1 MIKKVVIKKFK
12 RLNDVSVDLHP
23 ETLSLV
29 VGGNNSGKSTLL
41 HAIAVW
47 QYSWSVIRFEK
58 GETAL
63 LDGAHVDGLGI
74 SLDDFTPLNIPSFKY
89 LWTNLKPG
97 SSYTLTIDCY
107 WDLAGAE
114 KHLCIGLA
122 FGQDRLYVKN
132 VGSNLVAG
140 DKIPNV
146 AYVPPFAGIANKEQW
161 YAPAMRNML
170 IGQGLAGAVLRNQ
183 IVDLFRSNL
192 AERKRLKGN
201 RTKISRRD
209 LEQLRENDPY
219 ELLNQT
225 VFKIFKGQLYPERFN
240 EEFHT
245 HVSVGFR
252 KGEIVNK
259 RFAPFPS
266 YTLRD
271 IMAEGS
277 GFLQWLSVYTFALS
291 PNIDVLLLDEPDA
304 HLHRS
309 LQNEL
314 LDLLRNIALKKHKQV
329 LVATHSTE
337 VIRGFDYHD
346 IIHADKGH
354 YHYLSDG
361 TRKAYVMSGLGTEY
375 FILLDGIQRHKKIL
389 FVENRWDAEIL
400 KRFCNKYSQWP
411 DNIVVW
417 NDANM
422 HCERKK
428 FFMELHRQ
436 IPDLKAISL
445 HDRDNG
451 SYEQTNQ
458 DLSVGDQPDWSG
470 APANSGEIR
479 FRTWR
484 RWEMESYLMGIP
496 AMKRI
501 YQREHP
507 AMSPVDVENEVNRQ
521 LAAVSVVINAEYM
534 QSDRTPGNQS
544 LFQNDAKVMLD
555 PLLNSLGLDKW
566 EVIEEMTDAEI
577 FEDVRTLIDEIVA
590 FGRL

>member
-1 MIKKVVIKKFK
+1 MIKKVEIKKFK
-12 RLNDVSVDLHP
+12 RLNDVSVELHP
-23 ETLSLV
+23 FELTLV

-58 GETAL
+58 GESAL
-63 LDGAHVDGLGI
+63 LNGAHVDGLGI

-107 WDLAGAE
+107 WDLAGVE

-122 FGQDRLYVKN
+122 YAQDRLYVKN
-132 VGSNLVAG
+132 VRSNLIAG
-140 DKIPNV
+140 DRIPNV

-183 IVDLFRSNL
+183 IVELYRTNL
-192 AERKRLKGN
+192 VERKRLKGN
-201 RTKISRRD
+201 KSKISRME
-209 LEQLRENDPY
+209 LEHLRQNDPY

-225 VFKIFKGQLYPERFN
+225 VLRIFKGQLYPEKFN
-240 EEFHT
+240 EEYHT

-252 KGEIVNK
+252 KGTIVNK
-259 RFAPFPS
+259 RFAPFPT

-304 HLHRS
+304 HLHCS

-314 LDLLRNIALKKHKQV
+314 LDQLKELAAKKQKQV
-329 LVATHSTE
+329 IVATHSTE
-337 VIRGFDYHD
+337 VIKGFDYHD
-346 IIHADKGH
+346 IIHSDKGR
-354 YHYLSDG
+354 YNYLADAG
-361 TRKAYVMSGLGTEY
+361 KKAYVMSGLGTEY
-375 FILLDGIQRHKKIL
+375 FILLEEIQRHKKIL
-389 FVENRWDAEIL
+389 FVENNWDAEIL

-411 DNIVVW
+411 ENIVIW
-417 NDANM
+417 AAANL
-422 HCERKK
+422 HSERKQ
-428 FFMELHRQ
+428 FFMELHRE
-436 IPDLKAISL
+436 IPELKAISL

-451 SYEQTNQ
+451 DYGQTRA
-458 DLSVGDQPDWSG
+458 DLSTGDIQDWHDN
-470 APANSGEIR
+470 APGVGEIR

-484 RWEMESYLMGIP
+484 RCEIESYLMGVP
-496 AMKRI
+496 AMKRL
-501 YQREHP
+501 YQRKHAELLP
-507 AMSPVDVENEVNRQ
+507 ADVDAEVDRQ
-521 LAAVSVVINAEYM
+521 LAALSIVVNADYL
-534 QSDRTPGNQS
+534 QSDRTAGNQS
-544 LFQNDAKVMLD
+544 LFQNDAKAMLN
-555 PLLNSLGLDKW
+555 PLLEQLGLDKW
-566 EVIEEMTDAEI
+566 EVIQEMTDTEI
-577 FEDVRTLIDEIVA
+577 FADVKTIIDEIVT
-590 FGRL
+590 FSRL

>member
-1 MIKKVVIKKFK
+1 MIKKVEIKKFK
-12 RLNDVSVDLHP
+12 RLNNVATELHP
-23 ETLSLV
+23 NGLSLV

-58 GETAL
+58 GEDAL
-63 LDGAHVDGLGI
+63 LAGAHVAGLGI

-107 WDLAGAE
+107 WDIDGAE

-122 FGQDRLYVKN
+122 FAQDRLYVKN
-132 VGSNLVAG
+132 VGSNLVIR

-183 IVDLFRSNL
+183 IVELFRTNL

-201 RTKISRRD
+201 KSKISNRD
-209 LEQLRENDPY
+209 LEQLRKNDPY
-219 ELLNQT
+219 ELLNQI
-225 VFKIFKGQLYPERFN
+225 VLRIFKGQLYPEKFD
-240 EEFHT
+240 EEYHT

-252 KGEIVNK
+252 KGEIVNN
-259 RFAPFPS
+259 RFVPHPA

-304 HLHRS
+304 HLHCS

-314 LDLLRNIALKKHKQV
+314 LTQLENLVEKKQKQV
-329 LVATHSTE
+329 IVATHSTE
-337 VIRGFDYHD
+337 VIKGFDHHD
-346 IIHADKGH
+346 IIHADKGN
-354 YHYLSDG
+354 YKYLVDAG
-361 TRKAYVMSGLGTEY
+361 KKVYVMSGLGTEY
-375 FILLDGIQRHKKIL
+375 FILLDEIQRYKKIL
-389 FVENRWDAEIL
+389 FVENKWDAEIL
-400 KRFCNKYSQWP
+400 KRFCNKFNHWP
-411 DNIVVW
+411 ENIVIW
-417 NDANM
+417 ADANQ
-422 HCERKK
+422 HVERKK
-428 FFMELHRQ
+428 FFMELHRE

-451 SYEQTNQ
+451 DYEQTRA
-458 DLSVGDQPDWSG
+458 DLSVGNQPDWSG
-470 APANSGEIR
+470 APANGGEIR

-484 RWEMESYLMGIP
+484 RWEMESYLMGVP
-496 AMKRI
+496 AMKRL
-501 YQREHP
+501 YQRANP
-507 AMSPVDVENEVNRQ
+507 AKSLIDVENEINQQ
-521 LAAVSVVINAEYM
+521 LAAVSAVINADYM
-534 QSDRTPGNQS
+534 QSDRTYSNQS
-544 LFQNDAKVMLD
+544 LFQNDAKVMLH
-555 PLLNSLGLDKW
+555 PLLNNLGLDKW
-566 EVIEEMTDAEI
+566 SVIEEMTVEEI
-577 FEDVRTLIDEIVA
+577 FEDVRTLIDEIIT
-590 FGRL
+590 FSRL

>member
-1 MIKKVVIKKFK
+1 MIKRVVIKKFK

-23 ETLSLV
+23 EKLSLV

-47 QYSWSVIRFEK
+47 QYSWTVIRFEK
-58 GETAL
+58 GEAAL
-63 LDGAHVDGLGI
+63 HDGAHVDGLGV

-107 WDLAGAE
+107 WELAGVE

-122 FGQDRLYVKN
+122 FAQDRLYVKN
-132 VGSNLVAG
+132 VGSNLVDG

-183 IVDLFRSNL
+183 IIELFKTNIN
-192 AERKRLKGN
+192 ERKRLKGDKA
-201 RTKISRRD
+201 KISRRD
-209 LEQLRENDPY
+209 LENLRQNDPY
-219 ELLNQT
+219 ELLNQI

-259 RFAPFPS
+259 RFAPFS
-266 YTLRD
+266 AYTLRD

-304 HLHRS
+304 HLHCS

-314 LDLLRNIALKKHKQV
+314 LDQLRDIALRKQKQV
-329 LVATHSTE
+329 IVATHSTE
-337 VIRGFDYHD
+337 VIRGFDYRD

-354 YHYLSDG
+354 YRYLTDAG
-361 TRKAYVMSGLGTEY
+361 RKAYVMSGLGTEY
-375 FILLDGIQRHKKIL
+375 FILLDEIQRYKRIL
-389 FVENRWDAEIL
+389 FVENRWDAKIL
-400 KRFCNKYSQWP
+400 KLFCNKYSQWP
-411 DNIVVW
+411 DNIVIW

-422 HCERKK
+422 HAERKK

-451 SYEQTNQ
+451 DYGQTHA
-458 DLSVGDQPDWSG
+458 DLSTGEIPDWFG
-470 APANSGEIR
+470 APANAGEIR

-496 AMKRI
+496 AMKRL
-501 YQREHP
+501 YQRTHP
-507 AMSPVDVENEVNRQ
+507 AMSAIDVENEFNRQ
-521 LAAVSVVINAEYM
+521 LAAVSVVVNADYM

-544 LFQNDAKVMLD
+544 LFQNDAKVMLH
-555 PLLNSLGLDKW
+555 PLLNQLGFTKW
-566 EVIEEMTDAEI
+566 DVIDEMTEAEI
-577 FEDVRTLIDEIVA
+577 FDDVRTLIDEIVA
-590 FGRL
+590 FCR